1 MVAGEDSGDSRAES
15 RRRQVIDAAIR
26 CFRRNGFHSTSM
38 AALAKEAG
46 MSVGH
51 IYHYFENK
59 EAIIAAFIED
69 DLEEFRVAMRRLQE
83 SDGSFVDAMV
93 DQADH
98 GFDDMC
104 DPEYA
109 GLFLEVTAEAGRNPR
124 VAELV
129 RQSDIAMRNTLAEMI
144 AADCGCTAESNRGDL
159 LGRVEVIAALYEG
172 LTIRAIRNPEINRDA
187 VLAAMRLAIAR
198 LLSP

>member
-1 MVAGEDSGDSRAES
+1 MVQSDNGADSKAES
-15 RRRQVIDAAIR
+15 RRRQIIEAAIR

-69 DLEEFRVAMRRLQE
+69 DLQEFREAMARLQ
-83 SDGSFVDAMV
+83 SSGGSFVDAMV
-93 DQADH
+93 EQANF

-104 DPEYA
+104 DPDYA
-109 GLFLEVTAEAGRNPR
+109 GLFLEISVEASRNPK
-124 VAELV
+124 VAALV
-129 RQSDIAMRNTLAEMI
+129 ADSDRCMRETLAQMI
-144 AADCGCTAESNRGDL
+144 AADCGCTDPGNRESL
-159 LGRVEVIAALYEG
+159 MGRVEMIAALYEG
-172 LTIRAIRNPEINRDA
+172 LTLRAIRNPHLNRDA
-187 VLAAMRLAIAR
+187 TLDAMRLTIAR